1 MPCFQPLPMRF
12 AHSEILWFLF
22 AVAVPPII
30 HLLRLRRYRRIY
42 FSNVRLLEQI
52 EQEKKRSSR
61 LREIAV
67 MAARMATLACVVLAF
82 ARPFLPEDAGAV
94 PVSQSMVSVYVDN
107 SFSMQ
112 APSRG
117 AVLLEEAKAQAVRIL
132 QELPPDRPVHL
143 FTNDFSGFETGFVSR
158 DEALRLVRDIDYSP
172 LSRSFDQIRA
182 FQKHV
187 CQEASLTRTERVCY
201 CVSDFQ
207 KSTFALH
214 DEALQ
219 GDSSGRFVFVPVRGV
234 DYANLSMD
242 SLSLD
247 MPVLQAGRDMGLRV
261 FLTNRSEK
269 EQLQVPL
276 RVYVQGRQAGVH
288 PVDFKAGERVEVRIP
303 FRLEEKGL
311 YGCYAEIADYPVEF
325 DNRLYFG
332 INITKNP
339 HILHIHEG
347 EAEASLRK
355 LFAGD
360 SLFVYTAQEVHRLSF
375 DALASS
381 SLVILDKVCEP
392 SSALVAALVRHV
404 RGGGRLAVIPPT
416 PPAPSS
422 SAVTSSQLPLQELLT
437 TLIGAGYGDFHADE
451 LRLRSLNPG
460 HPVFALALAQEP
472 ENRLLPQVK
481 GRYGLPETPHTPYT
495 SLLGFSAASVR
506 PQQDFLRVYTP
517 EKGMVYLFSSPLSP
531 SCTDFASH
539 YSFVVAFLNM
549 ALWEGAGPRLYET
562 TGTEEALFYP
572 AALWGDITPQTRPY
586 VQADGREER
595 MIPLV
600 RRMGAEVAVY
610 TYGQIQQAGNY
621 TLGEEPDRPLQS
633 LSFNYDRKESRPECY
648 GAEELAAWTKP
659 LRNVRVSS
667 DGTRSEGRELW
678 KVFAIF
684 ALIFALAETLLLRGF
699 PHRDTA
705 VKKA

>member
-1 MPCFQPLPMRF
+1 MPSFQYLPMRF
-12 AHSEILWFLF
+12 AHPEILWFLF

-30 HLLRLRRYRRIY
+30 HLLRLRRYKRIY
-42 FSNVRLLEQI
+42 FSNVQLLEKI
-52 EQEKKRSSR
+52 EQEKKRSAR

-67 MAARMATLACVVLAF
+67 MLARMATIACVVLAF
-82 ARPFLPEDAGAV
+82 ARPFLPENAGTA
-94 PVSQSMVSVYVDN
+94 PVSQSLVSVYVDN

-117 AVLLEEAKAQAVRIL
+117 AVLLEEAKVQAERIL
-132 QELPPDRPVHL
+132 LDLPPDRPVHL
-143 FTNDFSGFETGFVSR
+143 FTNDFSGVETGFVNR
-158 DEALRLVRDIDYSP
+158 DEALSRLRDIDYSP

-182 FQKHV
+182 FQKRV
-187 CQEASLTRTERVCY
+187 CEDASVAQTARVCY
-201 CVSDFQ
+201 CISDFQ
-207 KSTFALH
+207 KSTFAL
-214 DEALQ
+214 DAETLRE
-219 GDSSGRFVFVPVRGV
+219 DSSGRFVFVPVQGV

-247 MPVLQAGRDMGLRV
+247 MPVLQAGRDLGLRIV
-261 FLTNRSEK
+261 LTNRSDK

-276 RVYVQGRQAGVH
+276 RVYAQGRQAGVY
-288 PVDFKAGERVEVRIP
+288 PVDFKAGEQVEVRIP
-303 FRLEEKGL
+303 FRLEDKGL
-311 YGCYAEIADYPVEF
+311 YACYAEIADYPVEF
-325 DNRLYFG
+325 DNRLYFS
-332 INITKNP
+332 INIDNTP
-339 HILHIHEG
+339 RIIHIYEG

-381 SLVILDKVCEP
+381 GLVILDKVREP
-392 SSALVAALVRHV
+392 SSALVSALVRHV
-404 RGGGRLAVIPPT
+404 QGGGRLAVIPP
-416 PPAPSS
+416 APVSLENPQ
-422 SAVTSSQLPLQELLT
+422 APLQELLAA
-437 TLIGAGYGDFHADE
+437 LIGAGYGAYHADE
-451 LRLRSLNPG
+451 IRLRSLNHT
-460 HPVFALALAQEP
+460 HPIFAIALAQVP

-481 GRYGLPETPHTPYT
+481 GRYELPETPHTPYVG
-495 SLLGFSAASVR
+495 LMGFTASSVR

-517 EKGMVYLFSSPLSP
+517 DKGMVYLFSSPLSETT
-531 SCTDFASH
+531 TDFGSH
-539 YSFVVAFLNM
+539 YSFVLSFLNM

-572 AALWGDITPQTRPY
+572 AALLGDFGPQTRYY
-586 VQADGREER
+586 VQADGREAR

-600 RRMGAEVAVY
+600 RRMGAEAAVY
-610 TYGQIQQAGNY
+610 TYGQIQEAGNY

-633 LSFNYDRKESRPECY
+633 LSFNYDRKESQPECY
-648 GAEELAAWTKP
+648 GADELAAWTKP
-659 LRNVRVSS
+659 LRNVRVSV

-684 ALIFALAETLLLRGF
+684 ALLSALVETLLLRGF
-699 PHRDTA
+699 PRKNTL